1 MLHSTLSAL
10 LVSVASRYAK
20 LSPSDVGIGI
30 GGGRLVV
37 DDVQLRTD
45 TLNGP
50 GTPFEILHGRAGRLR
65 VHVPWGALTSSPV
78 KVYLENVHLI
88 VSSKKHPPS
97 SSSSPTLPPSSKLHH
112 PCPWHQTNVG
122 RLLFNVS
129 VELYG
134 LKVEYRDTAC
144 VGVLSIASLYAF
156 SAGPDWTEQFVSLD
170 SYEDDDDI
178 HDQDDDDLD
187 SHTHHQSQASAVAMR
202 KSVKLTGVH
211 FVMIPRARK
220 NPVLSSSSS
229 SSSGPTSKQQQQQHQ
244 QGEQQ
249 QQQQEQQQHPKNE
262 NERNLDLSSF
272 ESANPI
278 LDGVSIALRVL
289 LCTGTQHVA
298 ADNGGVGDAQENDRR
313 NSGGKRRNMVL
324 KPGMHGE
331 VFIEMDEP
339 SVKLTARQLLWLE
352 HILRQA
358 LGEDSDDNTNK
369 NSSSNSSKPKNEKEA
384 SHTQSNTVQSADEM
398 NSPQVIDSDGS
409 KRPLV
414 SVSMPDLAD
423 RMQPSIKGKDIHHTQ
438 EKPDLSAQ
446 HPKSVSNPDIDTA
459 GLSNGTT
466 NITLKAQ
473 TNKQGRFRSF
483 WEAIVGENIDDTV
496 DDAAIAL
503 GLWTLADTLSH
514 DHKSK
519 KSKSRKKSKSVVSSD
534 PSNDGDVIDDAHDID
549 DDGDDDD
556 ENGDDDDDSYEV
568 RRVRHVGFDGDDFN
582 NGDDDNVDDSDD
594 EDEDVRYARR
604 AVAAAVACGGVSW
617 HVRLRTADTKAWDRV
632 YELERQLEDAAQ
644 VKERLSALEE
654 SSTKSELREK
664 DLKSTRDNLVQRNAN
679 LAEELKELEQMTA
692 RAARNKDEII
702 RQLQAA
708 LGHAQRNLQA
718 FYEQEQLQMHDQ
730 PHRETDDD
738 VNREE
743 QQGEGDEQD
752 TGREQE
758 QQLNAEGNE
767 TVPGIDVGVSSN
779 DALNHHH
786 DLSVS
791 KPGSMAHA
799 PIGREGTTQ
808 VVDEQQK
815 NSPSFAANLD
825 THPLVTSSS
834 ANSTPIK
841 ASLAPSPPPPPPP
854 PFPYDAPSAEDA
866 DPVPPPPAY
875 PPPTYADSAKRSFL
889 PSLTEAPPTIL
900 PLPATGTPLHQH
912 QQDDADE
919 SETGTVVVN
928 DDAED
933 VAVLP
938 DDNGGLMTR
947 SDGEQPLDH
956 ERNERLKDDEHFNGD
971 VDVVQHVSLQ
981 AFYNDDNDLN
991 KLEQRMGVQG
1001 LTLI

>member
-1 MLHSTLSAL
+1 MLHNTLSAL

-88 VSSKKHPPS
+88 ASPKKHSQS
-97 SSSSPTLPPSSKLHH
+97 SSSSPTPPPSSKLQN
-112 PCPWHQTNVG
+112 PYPWHQTNVG

-156 SAGPDWTEQFVSLD
+156 SAGPDWTEQFASLD

-178 HDQDDDDLD
+178 YDQDDDDLD
-187 SHTHHQSQASAVAMR
+187 GHTHQQSQASAVAMR

-211 FVMIPRARK
+211 FVMIPRAKK
-220 NPVLSSSSS
+220 NIVLSSSD
-229 SSSGPTSKQQQQQHQ
+229 PTSKQQEQQHK

-249 QQQQEQQQHPKNE
+249 QQQQELQQHPRNE

-289 LCTGTQHVA
+289 LCTGAQHVA
-298 ADNGGVGDAQENDRR
+298 VDNGGVGDAQENAHR
-313 NSGGKRRNMVL
+313 NNVGKQRRNMVL

-358 LGEDSDDNTNK
+358 LGEDSDDNINR
-369 NSSSNSSKPKNEKEA
+369 NSSSNSSTSKNDKEA
-384 SHTQSNTVQSADEM
+384 SHAQSNTVQSADEM

-409 KRPLV
+409 KRPRV

-423 RMQPSIKGKDIHHTQ
+423 DTQPSIKDKHTHHTQ

-466 NITLKAQ
+466 NTTLKAQ

-483 WEAIVGENIDDTV
+483 WETIVGENIDDTV

-534 PSNDGDVIDDAHDID
+534 PSNDGDVNDDAHDNAEE
-549 DDGDDDD
+549 GDDDD
-556 ENGDDDDDSYEV
+556 ENDDENDDSYQV
-568 RRVRHVGFDGDDFN
+568 RRVRHVGFDGDDLN
-582 NGDDDNVDDSDD
+582 GGDDNNVADSDD
-594 EDEDVRYARR
+594 EDEDVGYARR

-632 YELERQLEDAAQ
+632 HELERQLEDAAR
-644 VKERLSALEE
+644 VKERLSFLEE
-654 SSTKSELREK
+654 SSSKSELREK
-664 DLKSTRDNLVQRNAN
+664 DLKSTRDDLVQRNAN
-679 LAEELKELEQMTA
+679 LAKELKELEQMTA

-730 PHRETDDD
+730 PHQETDDD
-738 VNREE
+738 VNRDK
-743 QQGEGDEQD
+743 QQGEQEQEQD

-758 QQLNAEGNE
+758 QQFNAEGTE
-767 TVPGIDVGVSSN
+767 TVVGTNVGVSSN
-779 DALNHHH
+779 DALSHHH
-786 DLSVS
+786 DFSAS
-791 KPGSMAHA
+791 KPGLMAHV
-799 PIGREGTTQ
+799 PIGRESITQ
-808 VVDEQQK
+808 AVDEQQK
-815 NSPSFAANLD
+815 NPP
-825 THPLVTSSS
+825 PLAENSDRQPLETSS
-834 ANSTPIK
+834 ANTAPITP
-841 ASLAPSPPPPPPP
+841 SLAPSPPPPPPP
-854 PFPYDAPSAEDA
+854 PFPYDAPYAGDA

-875 PPPTYADSAKRSFL
+875 PPPTYADSAKHSFL
-889 PSLTEAPPTIL
+889 PSPPEIPPTVL
-900 PLPATGTPLHQH
+900 PLPEAGTPLNQH

-947 SDGEQPLDH
+947 SDGEQPLGQ
-956 ERNERLKDDEHFNGD
+956 ERNEMVKDDEHVNDD
-971 VDVVQHVSLQ
+971 VDVVQHASLQ